1 MSYNSN
7 IPHSGPAGA
16 QSNTPISF
24 NQMLQRS
31 QQEQMHQEAPVE
43 APGHP
48 PQAIGYGGVYN
59 ATPPPQQLPPNALG
73 GGRAP
78 STQPVLPID
87 LPPQAFLTSSMLLDM
102 VDKKVDVL
110 LRDEKEYI
118 GILRSY
124 DQFANLV
131 LTECSERIAARNPEA
146 SADSP
151 APKWLICDV
160 KLPGLMTIRGEN
172 VTICATVDL
181 DREDE
186 PKGAKFAPEEQV
198 RELAEA
204 QKNQKKAVDGRK
216 AKAFKAAGIEAGFGM
231 AA

>member
-48 PQAIGYGGVYN
+48 PQAIGEPNSVTFSRISKYSRATGYGGVYN

-102 VDKKVDVL
+102 VDSMEL
-110 LRDEKEYI
+110 CTSGLPT
-118 GILRSY
+118 ILTP
-124 DQFANLV
+124 N
-131 LTECSERIAARNPEA
+131 
-146 SADSP
+146 
-151 APKWLICDV
+151 
-160 KLPGLMTIRGEN
+160 
-172 VTICATVDL
+172 
-181 DREDE
+181 RESRR
-186 PKGAKFAPEEQV
+186 FAP
-198 RELAEA
+198 R
-204 QKNQKKAVDGRK
+204 
-216 AKAFKAAGIEAGFGM
+216 
-231 AA
+231 